1 MKQKQVDYNSI
12 ETDASAHID
21 KTQAQVSRATLLPLL
36 DNTLPLARK
45 RWRTQQRS
53 RMAARRQR
61 LLDALEAIATDT
73 PTVEQAWEVLWND
86 TEQRAFYNVHYRTR
100 IQHGTTNCKLH
111 TVPGI
116 ANKQEREDLT
126 CRTLETLFRNFP
138 RWRALPPNGRLA
150 WYFRQQRW
158 QHVSWYR
165 RIRMD
170 SNRGAG
176 QRHSVGEATAVPEDM
191 HAAAL
196 ALCATSAVAER
207 PQPLRLESAGT
218 ASAARVSA
226 LLLPLAPVPS
236 AAPPFQTKTGGSPPL
251 TPYETRDLVID
262 AVTLLMALSTATEG
276 SQALRQ
282 GSTALLRHCAEEC
295 TGGALGQPGSFA
307 QQAQDLA
314 LSASTLRGYVYTI
327 RLYLKA
333 QLDLR

>member
-1 MKQKQVDYNSI
+1 MKQEQIDYDSI
-12 ETDASAHID
+12 KTDAASHLD
-21 KTQAQVSRATLLPLL
+21 KMQAQVPRGTPLPTL
-36 DNTLPLARK
+36 DNTLPLARG
-45 RWRTQQRS
+45 RWRTQQRNHIAV
-53 RMAARRQR
+53 RCQR
-61 LLDALEAIATDT
+61 LLDALEAIATDA
-73 PTVEQAWEVLWND
+73 PTAEQAWEVLWND

-100 IQHGTTNCKLH
+100 PQRGTIAGTLH

-116 ANKQEREDLT
+116 ENKQEREDLT
-126 CRTLETLFRNFP
+126 CRTLETLFRSLP
-138 RWRALPPNGRLA
+138 RWRALPPNERLA

-165 RIRMD
+165 RLRID

-176 QRHSVGEATAVPEDM
+176 QHDPVGEAVTVPEDM

-196 ALCATSAVAER
+196 ALCAASAAAER
-207 PQPLRLESAGT
+207 PQPLHLESADT
-218 ASAARVSA
+218 ASAARVAA

-236 AAPPFQTKTGGSPPL
+236 AAA
-251 TPYETRDLVID
+251 PYQARTSGPRPTASHALRDLVAD
-262 AVTLLMALSTATEG
+262 AVSLLTALSTATEG

-282 GSTALLRHCAEEC
+282 GSTALLRHCVEEY

-314 LSASTLRGYVYTI
+314 LPASTLRGYVYTI
-327 RLYLKA
+327 RRYLKA